1 MKNGTGMIRS
11 ESSLKRVRCV
21 STVNK
26 SHGYSRRGFLQN
38 VGWVTLI
45 SLVPGT
51 SLGTPGNSP
60 DYLSVEY
67 LPQPTAQVLLR
78 MLRLLFPHDAI
89 DDGPYIAVVG
99 TFDQMVAAKPDLF
112 ALLNAGVQELND
124 AQAEPWLKLKQTK
137 QLELLKLIEVKP
149 FFQTVRVTGRFL
161 FYDNKEVWP
170 YFGYE
175 GSSYEHGGY
184 LHRGFNDLDW
194 LPEPEG

>member
-1 MKNGTGMIRS
+1 MIRS

-26 SHGYSRRGFLQN
+26 SRGCSRRGFLRT
-38 VGWVTLI
+38 VGSITLI
-45 SLVPGT
+45 SFVPGT

-89 DDGPYIAVVG
+89 DDDPYIAVVVA
-99 TFDQMVAAKPDLF
+99 FDQMVATKPDLLT
-112 ALLNAGVQELND
+112 LLNVGAQKLND
-124 AQAEPWLKLKQTK
+124 SQAEPWLQLIHTK
-137 QLELLKLIEVKP
+137 QLELLKSIEAKS
-149 FFQTVRVTGRFL
+149 FFQTVRMTGRFL
-161 FYDNKEVWP
+161 FYDNKQVWP